1 MWIAGKI
8 AKTRNAK
15 ILCHTVSLVYLN
27 FFCFVGSLSL
37 YLTKTIKKNRPVQRR
52 KASARL
58 KLSSIAC
65 NTIELWLERPHRVEL
80 SKLNQISSTW
90 TEFLSQ
96 ENDVFS
102 LLSVLIFIRFDFIV
116 HCEQTA

>member
-1 MWIAGKI
+1 MSRKFLREKCFQFVIFFLRELIFVDRWKI

-37 YLTKTIKKNRPVQRR
+37 YLRKTIKKNRSVQRR

-58 KLSSIAC
+58 KFSSIAC
-65 NTIELWLERPHRVEL
+65 NTIEV
-80 SKLNQISSTW
+80 
-90 TEFLSQ
+90 
-96 ENDVFS
+96 
-102 LLSVLIFIRFDFIV
+102 
-116 HCEQTA
+116 